1 MEKQVINRAYL
12 ETLSFTD
19 LISLADKYGIDVPDN
34 LNRSFLIGDLLDMA
48 EEMKKMSASDMVV
61 SSASGAVPEEN
72 KLPDTYN
79 VTDIE
84 AVLRN
89 PAWAFV
95 YWNISE
101 NELHSMKKA
110 GAPALALRVCSFADK
125 NDIKPDDVYDVQI
138 TFADREQYIL
148 LPAGKQ
154 YVRIELVFTN
164 KGICRVLAASNLIE
178 IPHGTKLLADMKPG
192 KEERL
197 APVLE
202 LSGMKK
208 LLVDQY
214 KNHRQSFS

>member
-1 MEKQVINRAYL
+1 MEKQVINRTYL

-34 LNRSFLIGDLLDMA
+34 LNRSFLIGDILDMA
-48 EEMKKMSASDMVV
+48 EEIKKTSDSNMVI
-61 SSASGAVPEEN
+61 SPDSVPEEN
-72 KLPDTYN
+72 RLPETYN
-79 VTDIE
+79 MTDIE

-101 NELHSMKKA
+101 SELHSIKKA
-110 GAPALALRVCSFADK
+110 GVSSLSLRVCSLVSK
-125 NDIKPDDVYDVQI
+125 DDVKPEDSYDVQI
-138 TFADREQYIL
+138 TVSDREQYIL

-154 YVRIELVFTN
+154 FVCIELIHTN
-164 KGICRVLAASNLIE
+164 KSASRVLAASGIIE

-192 KEERL
+192 KEEQVS
-197 APVLE
+197 PVLE

-208 LLVDQY
+208 LLADQY

>member
-48 EEMKKMSASDMVV
+48 EEMKKTSDSNMVV
-61 SSASGAVPEEN
+61 SPASRAVPEET

-79 VTDIE
+79 ITDIE

-101 NELHSMKKA
+101 SELHTVRKA
-110 GAPALALRVCSFADK
+110 GVSALALRVCSLADK
-125 NDIKPDDVYDVQI
+125 DNMKSEDVYDIQI
-138 TFADREQYIL
+138 TFSDREQYIL
-148 LPAGKQ
+148 LPAGKRF
-154 YVRIELVFTN
+154 VRIELVFTD
-164 KGICRVLAASNLIE
+164 KGICRVLAASNIIE
-178 IPHGTKLLADMKPG
+178 IPHGTKLLTDMKPG
-192 KEERL
+192 KEEPL

-208 LLVDQY
+208 LLTDQY

>member
-34 LNRSFLIGDLLDMA
+34 LNRSFLIGDLLDMS
-48 EEMKKMSASDMVV
+48 EELKKTSDSDMVI
-61 SSASGAVPEEN
+61 SSDSAAVPSGN
-72 KLPDTYN
+72 KLPETYN
-79 VTDIE
+79 TTDIE

-101 NELHSMKKA
+101 TELHSLKKNA
-110 GAPALALRVCSFADK
+110 ASALSLRVCSLVHKSDMK
-125 NDIKPDDVYDVQI
+125 SEDSYDVQI
-138 TFADREQYIL
+138 TPADREQYLL

-154 YVRIELVFTN
+154 FVRIELICTN
-164 KGICRVLAASNLIE
+164 RGVCRVLAVSNVVE
-178 IPHGTKLLADMKPG
+178 IPHCSRLLADMKPG
-192 KEERL
+192 REDRIS
-197 APVLE
+197 PVLE
-202 LSGMKK
+202 LSGVKE
-208 LLVDQY
+208 LLLDHY

>member
-34 LNRSFLIGDLLDMA
+34 LNRSFLIGDLLDMS
-48 EEMKKMSASDMVV
+48 EEMKKPSDSDMVI
-61 SSASGAVPEEN
+61 SSDSAAVPAGN
-72 KLPDTYN
+72 KLPETYN
-79 VTDIE
+79 TTDIE

-101 NELHSMKKA
+101 SELHNLKKS
-110 GAPALALRVCSFADK
+110 GSSSLSLRVCSLAHR
-125 NDIKPDDVYDVQI
+125 DDVKPEDSYDVQI
-138 TFADREQYIL
+138 TPADREQYLL

-154 YVRIELVFTN
+154 FVRIELICTS
-164 KGICRVLAASNLIE
+164 KGAGRILAVSGVVE
-178 IPHGTKLLADMKPG
+178 IPRCSRLLADMKPG
-192 KEERL
+192 KENRIT
-197 APVLE
+197 PVLE
-202 LSGMKK
+202 LSGVKE
-208 LLVDQY
+208 LLIDHY

>member
-48 EEMKKMSASDMVV
+48 EEMKKSSDSEMVISSDSAAML
-61 SSASGAVPEEN
+61 AENELPE
-72 KLPDTYN
+72 TYN
-79 VTDIE
+79 STDIE
-84 AVLRN
+84 ALLRN

-101 NELHSMKKA
+101 SELHALKKSGTA
-110 GAPALALRVCSFADK
+110 SLSLRVCSLAHK
-125 NDIKPDDVYDVQI
+125 DDVKPADSYDVQI
-138 TFADREQYIL
+138 TLSDREQYIL

-154 YVRIELVFTN
+154 FLRIEL
-164 KGICRVLAASNLIE
+164 ICISRGAGRILAESNVIE
-178 IPHGTKLLADMKPG
+178 IPHCSKLLADMKPG
-192 KEERL
+192 KEDQIT
-197 APVLE
+197 PVLA
-202 LSGMKK
+202 LSGVKE
-208 LLVDQY
+208 LLIDHY

>member
-34 LNRSFLIGDLLDMA
+34 LNRSFLIGDLLDMS
-48 EEMKKMSASDMVV
+48 EELKKTSDSDMVI
-61 SSASGAVPEEN
+61 SSDSAAVPSGN
-72 KLPDTYN
+72 KLPETYN
-79 VTDIE
+79 TTDIE

-101 NELHSMKKA
+101 TELHSLKKNA
-110 GAPALALRVCSFADK
+110 ASALSLRVCSLAHKSDMK
-125 NDIKPDDVYDVQI
+125 SEDSYDVQI
-138 TFADREQYIL
+138 TPADREQYLL

-154 YVRIELVFTN
+154 FVRIELICTN
-164 KGICRVLAASNLIE
+164 RGVCRVLAVSNVVE
-178 IPHGTKLLADMKPG
+178 IPHCSRLLADMKPG
-192 KEERL
+192 REDRIS
-197 APVLE
+197 PVLE
-202 LSGMKK
+202 LSGVKE
-208 LLVDQY
+208 LLLDHY